1 MVWFSGCLK
10 HVHDQADQGV
20 FLFGVG
26 LGHQQGERGQAGVV
40 DDGFAACVKQT
51 SVAVQE
57 IGKQKC
63 AAAFVAV

>member
-1 MVWFSGCLK
+1 M
-10 HVHDQADQGV
+10 HNQADKRV

-26 LGHQQGERGQAGVV
+26 LGYQQCERGQAGVV
-40 DDGFAACVKQT
+40 DDGFAARVKQT
-51 SVAVQE
+51 PVAVQE